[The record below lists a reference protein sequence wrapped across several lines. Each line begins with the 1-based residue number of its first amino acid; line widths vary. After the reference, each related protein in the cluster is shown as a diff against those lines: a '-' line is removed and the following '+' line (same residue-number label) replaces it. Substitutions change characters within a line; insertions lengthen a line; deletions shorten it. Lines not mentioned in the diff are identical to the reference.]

1 MNQIVYQ
8 NSIMELAK
16 LLSSEKIY
24 FIDFSLK
31 TIAHNGNGK
40 KITSLSSSKSFV
52 FEFNFC

>member
-1 MNQIVYQ
+1 
-8 NSIMELAK
+8 MELAK

-52 FEFNFC
+52 FVFNFC